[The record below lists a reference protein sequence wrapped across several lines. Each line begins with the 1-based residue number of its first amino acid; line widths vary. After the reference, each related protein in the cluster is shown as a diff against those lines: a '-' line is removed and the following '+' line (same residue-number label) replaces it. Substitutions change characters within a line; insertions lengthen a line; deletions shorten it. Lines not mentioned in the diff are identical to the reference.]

1 MKKKSV
7 IFFFVSEKEFID
19 GSKSMAYSQ
28 PLCHTSHPEIKKGMV
43 FSSSKPTNL
52 IYKYAVQQYWAS
64 LVAQLVKNP
73 PVMRETWVQ
82 SLGWKDPLEKG
93 KATHTSILAWRI
105 PWTVLSMGLQS
116 WTRLGDFHFH
126 FFAFPKAKNSL
137 F

>member
-52 IYKYAVQQYWAS
+52 IYKMVGNAKECSNYRTIALISHAS
-64 LVAQLVKNP
+64 K
-73 PVMRETWVQ
+73 VMLQNSPRQASALHE
-82 SLGWKDPLEKG
+82 PR
-93 KATHTSILAWRI
+93 TSRC
-105 PWTVLSMGLQS
+105 SS
-116 WTRLGDFHFH
+116 WF
-126 FFAFPKAKNSL
+126 
-137 F
+137 